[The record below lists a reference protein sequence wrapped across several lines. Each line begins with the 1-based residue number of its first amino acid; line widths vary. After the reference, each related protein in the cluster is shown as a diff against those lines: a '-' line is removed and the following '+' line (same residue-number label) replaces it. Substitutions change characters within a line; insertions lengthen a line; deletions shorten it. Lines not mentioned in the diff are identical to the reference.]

1 MLCWASGIRQS
12 DSVIYIRLCTHL
24 YTYINILGFL
34 NGSVGKES
42 AFNALDAED
51 EGLVPSLG
59 SSAGEGH
66 GNPL

>member
-1 MLCWASGIRQS
+1 MLASGIQQS
-12 DSVIYIRLCTHL
+12 DSVIYIRLCMRL

-42 AFNALDAED
+42 AFSALDEGD
-51 EGLVPSLG
+51 EGLIPWLG
-59 SSAGEGH
+59 RSPGGH

>member
-24 YTYINILGFL
+24 FTYINILGFL

-51 EGLVPSLG
+51 EGLIPWLG